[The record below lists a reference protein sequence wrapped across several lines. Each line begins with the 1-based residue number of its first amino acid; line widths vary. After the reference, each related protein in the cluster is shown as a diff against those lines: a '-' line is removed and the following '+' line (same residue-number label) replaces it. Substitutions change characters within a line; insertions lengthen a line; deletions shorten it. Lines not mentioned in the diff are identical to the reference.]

1 MHYLASFPRAPQTEI
16 DNLIK
21 IKIKWNKVERHKQ
34 TYIHAN
40 KTHTYI
46 RICTQTLYVCTFI
59 VHIDHSNVIAL
70 NNNMSNI

>member
-40 KTHTYI
+40 KTHIHTH
-46 RICTQTLYVCTFI
+46 LYTNFVCTFI